1 MENKTKEATIA
12 HYPLRIYE
20 EDEVLWNCAKH
31 RTVDDRTTLRQ
42 LVLDGLAL
50 RLAKPLGWK
59 LATKENEK

>member
-12 HYPLRIYE
+12 PYPLRIYE

-31 RTVDDRTTLRQ
+31 RTVDDNTTLRQ
-42 LVLDGLAL
+42 LLLDGLAL

-59 LATKENEK
+59 PATKENEK